1 MSKKVFIDPGHGGN
15 DSGAIGVNNLLEK
28 IITLQVSKKVESL
41 LKAQGLTVKL
51 SRNTDTTLSLSDRTT
66 MANNWGAHCFVSIH
80 CNAFNSNSKGIET
93 YSYTSATS
101 DLASAIHSEILKTK
115 AFTINRGTKTA
126 NFYVLRK
133 SNMRSSLVELA
144 FIDNKEDIDILL
156 NKQDLL
162 ALAIA
167 KGICKYLKIEY
178 KPIDNTPTPTPPP
191 ISDSNTF
198 YRVVCGS
205 FTNKI
210 YAEEQLE
217 ELKSKGF
224 NDCFITI
231 YEKNK

>member
-1 MSKKVFIDPGHGGN
+1 MSKKVFIDPGHGGS
-15 DSGAIGVNNLLEK
+15 DSGAVGVNNLLEK
-28 IITLQVSKKVESL
+28 TITLQVSKRIEVL

-51 SRNTDTTLSLSDRTT
+51 SRDTDTTLSLSDRTT
-66 MANNWGAHCFVSIH
+66 LANNWGAHCFVSIH
-80 CNAFNSNSKGIET
+80 CNAFNGNAKGVET

-115 AFTINRGTKTA
+115 AFTINRGIKTA
-126 NFYVLRK
+126 NFYVIRK
-133 SNMRSSLVELA
+133 STMRASLVELA
-144 FIDNKEDIDILL
+144 FIDNKEDVNILL

-178 KPIDNTPTPTPPP
+178 KPIDNAPIPSP
-191 ISDSNTF
+191 ISHSSTS

-210 YAEEQLE
+210 YAKGRLE

-224 NDCFITI
+224 NDCFITT
-231 YEKNK
+231 YEKE

>member
-15 DSGAIGVNNLLEK
+15 DSGAVGINNLFEK
-28 IITLQVSKKVESL
+28 TITLQVSKKVEAL

-51 SRNTDTTLSLSDRTT
+51 SRNTDTTLSLSDRTI
-66 MANNWGAHCFVSIH
+66 MANNWGADCFVSIH
-80 CNAFNSNSKGIET
+80 CNAFNGNAKGVET
-93 YSYTSATS
+93 YSYTSNTS

-115 AFTINRGTKTA
+115 AFTTNRGTKTA
-126 NFYVLRK
+126 NFYVIRK

-144 FIDNKEDIDILL
+144 FIDNKEDVDILL

-178 KPIDNTPTPTPPP
+178 KPIDNTPTPAPPP
-191 ISDSNTF
+191 VSDSNTF

-217 ELKSKGF
+217 ELKAKGF
-224 NDCFITI
+224 SDSFITI
-231 YEKNK
+231 YEKK

>member
-1 MSKKVFIDPGHGGN
+1 M
-15 DSGAIGVNNLLEK
+15 
-28 IITLQVSKKVESL
+28 